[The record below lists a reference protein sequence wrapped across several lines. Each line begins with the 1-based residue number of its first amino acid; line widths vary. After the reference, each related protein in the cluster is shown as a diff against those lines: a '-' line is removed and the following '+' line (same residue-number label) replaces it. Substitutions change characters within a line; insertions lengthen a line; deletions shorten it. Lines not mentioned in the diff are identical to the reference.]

1 MQRLVAVRSHVY
13 NGKSLRA
20 GDIYHATN
28 SHAKLLTLIR
38 KAKPAPLPPLRDA
51 GLAPRPV
58 AGPGPAAAVSDSPQP
73 AAAAS
78 PPEPPAA
85 PPPKPVVEPG
95 AVRAS
100 LLERAAALNI
110 EVDPSWSNNKLRSE
124 VEQVVR
130 ERYRRRDLRP
140 EK

>member
-1 MQRLVAVRSHVY
+1 MQRLVTVRPHIY
-13 NGKSLRA
+13 NGRILRA

-28 SHAKLLTLIR
+28 AHAKVLTLIR
-38 KAKPAPLPPLRDA
+38 NAKPAPRPPLRDA
-51 GLAPRPV
+51 GLAPGAV
-58 AGPGPAAAVSDSPQP
+58 AGPGPAAAVPVPPQP
-73 AAAAS
+73 AAAS

-85 PPPKPVVEPG
+85 QPPKSAVEPG

-124 VEQVVR
+124 VDQVVR
-130 ERYRRRDLRP
+130 DRYRRRDLRP